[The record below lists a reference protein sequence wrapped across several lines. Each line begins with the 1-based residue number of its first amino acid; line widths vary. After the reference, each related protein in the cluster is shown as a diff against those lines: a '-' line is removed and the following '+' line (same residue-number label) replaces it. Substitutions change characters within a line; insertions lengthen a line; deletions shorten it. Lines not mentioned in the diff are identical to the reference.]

1 MPRSDAQ
8 KKADAKYHAKTF
20 KAFTVN
26 AKISDY
32 EIINDYCNN
41 NDISKTKFL
50 ITAAMY
56 CIDNQIP
63 LDKLNKDW
71 YNIFKIQKRHKA

>member
-50 ITAAMY
+50 IAAAMY
-56 CIDNQIP
+56 CIDNQITF
-63 LDKLNKDW
+63 DKPEEKW
-71 YNIFKIQKRHKA
+71 YSIFKLL